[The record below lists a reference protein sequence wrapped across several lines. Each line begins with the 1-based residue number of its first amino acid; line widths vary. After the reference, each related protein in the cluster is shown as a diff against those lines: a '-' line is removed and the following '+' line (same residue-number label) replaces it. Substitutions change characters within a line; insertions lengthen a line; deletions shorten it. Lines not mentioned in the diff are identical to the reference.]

1 MARLGSCLFFCESQP
16 ILCIVFD
23 DMKKFQAIFFLNMIV
38 PLSMALAQTVNLV
51 PLTARVNIQDEL
63 APNEAVVDGQWV
75 AVGTNKPHALQY
87 DYSRLWQ
94 GKPSFRFN
102 LKEDDNTLEGYSEGE
117 TKGRAELSYCYATA
131 DVVSKLTKEELDLA
145 VVSKMVY
152 HYGKGACKQG
162 STKYYRFSVFI
173 SDSLASDVSTIF
185 AQWHGMPDR
194 TLVTTPEGITKKISR
209 QEFAKLCETMLFK
222 KDKGHEKV
230 MLTDN
235 KGNPKKDKSGNPMYK
250 AGQPNGWLVEQGG
263 YPPLAFGFSDGF
275 FYVKANSDRKWMSD
289 KTDRCNINA
298 AKAVVMKPQT
308 STYKSSTIAAKMPF
322 AEFPKN
328 QWVTFTIMV
337 EWSAYGVEKETVEKD
352 GRLDVKMDYS
362 KDGKA
367 FCNHLVSNQSVLI
380 GRNDDD
386 GYYFK
391 FGIYRVGNSSVPVCY
406 NLAGYSEGDSISEL
420 KPIN

>member
-1 MARLGSCLFFCESQP
+1 MKNINVFAFIVGLSVSLSVVKAQMPRL
-16 ILCIVFD
+16 I
-23 DMKKFQAIFFLNMIV
+23 
-38 PLSMALAQTVNLV
+38 
-51 PLTARVNIQDEL
+51 PLTERVNVQDEL
-63 APNEAVVDGQWV
+63 APAEAVIDGEWV

-94 GKPSFRFN
+94 GQPSYRFN
-102 LKEDDNTLEGYSEGE
+102 LEEKDNTLEGYAEGE
-117 TKGRAELSYCYATA
+117 TKGRSELCYCYATA
-131 DVVSKLTKEELDLA
+131 ADVAGLSQEELELA
-145 VVSKMVY
+145 VVTKMVY

-162 STKYYRFSVFI
+162 STKYYRFSVFVP
-173 SDSLASDVSTIF
+173 DSLSSDVSTIF

-209 QEFAKLCETMLFK
+209 QEFAQLCETMLFK
-222 KDKGHEKV
+222 KDKGHEKILV
-230 MLTDN
+230 TDG
-235 KGNPKKDKSGNPMYK
+235 KGNPKKDKSGHVIYK

-275 FYVKANSDRKWMSD
+275 FYIKANSDRKWMSD

-298 AKAVVMKPQT
+298 AKARVMVSQQ

-322 AEFPKN
+322 ADFPKN
-328 QWVTFTIMV
+328 QWVTFTIKV
-337 EWSAYGVEKETVEKD
+337 EWTAYGVEKETVEKD
-352 GRLDVKMDYS
+352 GRLDVKMDYF

-367 FCNHLVSNQSVLI
+367 FCNHLVNNQSVLI

-406 NLAGYSEGDSISEL
+406 NLAGYSEGDSISDL